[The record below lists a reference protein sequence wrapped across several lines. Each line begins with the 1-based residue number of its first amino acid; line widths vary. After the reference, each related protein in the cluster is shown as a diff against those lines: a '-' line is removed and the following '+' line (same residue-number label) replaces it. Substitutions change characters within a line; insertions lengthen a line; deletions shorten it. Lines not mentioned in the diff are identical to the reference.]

1 MIQIRRAAE
10 RGHANHG
17 WLNSHHTFSFAR
29 YHDPKYMGFKT
40 LRVLNDDTVQPG
52 QGFGTH
58 SHQDMEII
66 SYVVN
71 GAMEH
76 KDSMGTGS
84 VLQPGDVQRMS
95 AGRGVTHS
103 EFNHSPT
110 EPLRFLQI
118 WVLPESEGID
128 PSYEERHFAETEKR
142 SRLRL
147 IVSPD
152 GEEGSLRI
160 HQDVRVYA
168 SILAKSESVEHEI
181 SSGRHAWVQ
190 VVQGSLSLNGDELHE
205 GDGAAVSDLAQLSF
219 EGVEEAEFLIFDL
232 K

>member
-29 YHDPKYMGFKT
+29 YHDPEYMGFKT
-40 LRVLNDDTVQPG
+40 LRVLNDDAVQPG

-66 SYVVN
+66 SYVVD

-128 PSYEERHFAETEKR
+128 PGYEERHFAETEKR